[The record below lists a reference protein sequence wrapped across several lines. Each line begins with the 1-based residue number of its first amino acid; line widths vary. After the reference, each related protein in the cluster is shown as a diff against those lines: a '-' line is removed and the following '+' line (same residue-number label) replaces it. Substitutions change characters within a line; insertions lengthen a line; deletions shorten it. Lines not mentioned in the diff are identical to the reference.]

1 MSAKK
6 SEDLA
11 SRGSFS
17 KHLVNEFLSWYLL
30 VSFSLQPQLPFLFT
44 VVLFINKD
52 GSPIYCSAEDP
63 QS

>member
-1 MSAKK
+1 MSAMK

-11 SRGSFS
+11 SRGPFS

-44 VVLFINKD
+44 VVLINKD